1 MTVVCLWQLRNVAG
15 SAGPAAG
22 PGAGAELG
30 AALLER
36 APRIKIESGGKDNPD
51 DTLVW
56 ADARG
61 LRGASLAEALL
72 GTLRK
77 QGCAA
82 PLAGVAATP
91 AAAEVAARYVA
102 HAAAP
107 LVEVPPGEDRAFLA
121 PRPLDVLRPAPDLL
135 ALLDGSGL
143 ERCEELAALDQASV
157 ELRFGAEGVGLWR
170 LARADDRRLL
180 FGPAP
185 RPLPH
190 ASLEWTDYELEDPE
204 RLLFVVNRLV
214 QQVCG
219 ALHELGQ
226 GARTFT
232 LAFALA
238 RGGKIEQPFNPS
250 RPSADPRAWLRLIRS
265 GLERLRL
272 PEGAVG
278 VALHVD
284 AVLPSG
290 SVQGDLLDRGFASAR
305 AAAEALARVVDRDG
319 RLVTPSNTRHPLLSR
334 RTEWLEQEPAL
345 VWARPQIGPGDTLP
359 ELALHLFPEPEPVE
373 VETTDRRGFLAPVR
387 YRGADGWHD
396 LLTASG
402 PDCISGGRWAEGWAY
417 ELYCCVR
424 ADGEL
429 VQLGRDA
436 RRDRWEL
443 QGAWR

>member
-1 MTVVCLWQLRNVAG
+1 MTVVCLWQLG
-15 SAGPAAG
+15 SAGGGALP
-22 PGAGAELG
+22 AGADLG

-36 APRIKIESGGKDNPD
+36 APRIKIENGSRNNPAD
-51 DTLVW
+51 AIAW

-72 GTLRK
+72 GILRK
-77 QGCAA
+77 QGCTA
-82 PLAGVAATP
+82 PLAGVATTP
-91 AAAEVAARYVA
+91 AAAEVAARCVA
-102 HAAAP
+102 SVAAP
-107 LVEVPPGEDRAFLA
+107 LAEVPPGEDRAFLA
-121 PRPLDVLRPAPDLL
+121 PRPLAVLRPAPDLL
-135 ALLDGSGL
+135 ALLDGAGL
-143 ERCEELAALDQASV
+143 ERCQELAALDQASV
-157 ELRFGAEGVGLWR
+157 ELRFGAEGVALWR

-214 QQVCG
+214 QQVCS

-232 LAFALA
+232 LTFALA
-238 RGGKIEQPFNPS
+238 RGGQVEQPFNPS

-265 GLERLRL
+265 GSERLRL
-272 PEGAVG
+272 PGGAVG
-278 VALHVD
+278 VALRVD
-284 AVLPSG
+284 AVQPSG

-305 AAAEALARVVDRDG
+305 VAEEALARVIDRDG
-319 RLVTPSNTRHPLLSR
+319 PLVAPSNTRHPLLSH
-334 RTEWLEQEPAL
+334 RTTWLEQEPAL

-359 ELALHLFPEPEPVE
+359 ELALHLLPRPELVE
-373 VETTDRRGFLAPVR
+373 VETTNRRGFAVPVR

-402 PDCISGGRWAEGWAY
+402 PDCISGGRWTESWAY

-436 RRDRWEL
+436 RRNRWEL
-443 QGAWR
+443 QGSWR

>member
-1 MTVVCLWQLRNVAG
+1 MTVICLWQLGSAAG
-15 SAGPAAG
+15 SMPAAT
-22 PGAGAELG
+22 ELG
-30 AALLER
+30 TALLER
-36 APRIKIESGGKDNPD
+36 APRIKIESGGKDKSGEAIA
-51 DTLVW
+51 W

-61 LRGASLAEALL
+61 VRGPSLAETLL
-72 GTLRK
+72 GILRK

-82 PLAGVAATP
+82 PVAGVATTP

-102 HAAAP
+102 GAAAP
-107 LVEVPPGEDRAFLA
+107 LAEVPPGEDRVFLA
-121 PRPLDVLRPAPDLL
+121 PRSITVLRPPPDLL
-135 ALLDGSGL
+135 ALLDGTGL
-143 ERCEELAALDQASV
+143 ERCQDLAALDQAAV
-157 ELRFGAEGVGLWR
+157 ELRFGAEGVALWR

-238 RGGKIEQPFNPS
+238 RGGQVEQPFNPS

-265 GLERLRL
+265 GVERLRL
-272 PEGAVG
+272 QEGAVG
-278 VALHVD
+278 VALRVD

-290 SVQGDLLDRGFASAR
+290 SVQGDLLDRGFANAR
-305 AAAEALARVVDRDG
+305 VAEEALARVVDRDG
-319 RLVTPSNTRHPLLSR
+319 PLVAPSNTRHPLLSR

-359 ELALHLFPEPEPVE
+359 ELALHLLLQPELVE
-373 VETTDRRGFLAPVR
+373 VETTDRRGFPAPVR

-443 QGAWR
+443 QGTWR

>member
-1 MTVVCLWQLRNVAG
+1 MTVVCLWQLG
-15 SAGPAAG
+15 HSS
-22 PGAGAELG
+22 GAVGTELG

-36 APRIKIESGGKDNPD
+36 APRVKIEHAGKDNPD
-51 DTLVW
+51 ALIAW

-61 LRGASLAEALL
+61 LRGASLADVLL
-72 GTLRK
+72 GLLRR

-82 PLAGVAATP
+82 PVAGVAATP
-91 AAAEVAARYVA
+91 VAAEVAARHVA
-102 HAAAP
+102 RADAP
-107 LVEVPPGEDRAFLA
+107 LAEVPVGGDRAFLA
-121 PRPLDVLRPAPDLL
+121 PWPLDVLRPAAPLL
-135 ALLDGSGL
+135 SLLEGSGL
-143 ERCEELAALDQASV
+143 ERCADLAALDQAAV
-157 ELRFGAEGVGLWR
+157 ELRFGAEGVALWR

-190 ASLEWTDYELEDPE
+190 ASLEWTDYELHDPE

-214 QQVCG
+214 QQVCT

-232 LAFALA
+232 LAFMLA
-238 RGGKIEQPFNPS
+238 RGGDVEQPFNPS

-272 PEGAVG
+272 PAGAVG
-278 VALHVD
+278 VALRVD
-284 AVLPSG
+284 AAQQSG

-305 AAAEALARVVDRDG
+305 VAEEALARVVDRDG
-319 RLVTPSNTRHPLLSR
+319 PLVSPGNTRHPLLRR
-334 RTEWLEQEPAL
+334 RTEWREQEPAL
-345 VWARPQIGPGDTLP
+345 VWARPQIGAGDTLP
-359 ELALHLFPEPEPVE
+359 ELALHLLPEPAVIE
-373 VETTDRRGFLAPVR
+373 VETTDRRGFAAPVR
-387 YRGADGWHD
+387 YRDAEGWHD

-402 PDCISGGRWAEGWAY
+402 PDCISGGRWEDAWAY

-424 ADGEL
+424 TDGEL
-429 VQLGRDA
+429 VQLARDA

-443 QGAWR
+443 QGSWR